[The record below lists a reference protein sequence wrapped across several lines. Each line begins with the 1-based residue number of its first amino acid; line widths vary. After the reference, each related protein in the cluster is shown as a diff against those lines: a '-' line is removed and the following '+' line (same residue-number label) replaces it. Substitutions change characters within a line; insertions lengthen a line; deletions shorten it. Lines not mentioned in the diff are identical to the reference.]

1 MRSVPTHLLPR
12 RDSNRRRAARGRG
25 FSLVE
30 AMVSAGIVGVML
42 VASVNLFGSAAKTRV
57 TDNGRRTALLLAHQL
72 MSEVQQQPYKDESLT
87 ALLFG
92 PELLETKRSD
102 FDDVD
107 DYNNYREKDALD
119 RSGAAI
125 PGYSNYDRLV
135 RVDWVYPDTLEK
147 AATDTGLVRIEVRVT
162 DPRGIQTR
170 IYALR
175 SEQAVPVEPATA
187 GSTWVQW
194 TGVEL
199 EVGGATPRR
208 AAGGVNTVA
217 RPLTN

>member
-1 MRSVPTHLLPR
+1 MDFAPPSQPRPHPLAALPR
-12 RDSNRRRAARGRG
+12 ARG

-42 VASVNLFGSAAKTRV
+42 VASVNLFGSAAKARV
-57 TDNGRRTALLLAHQL
+57 VDNNRRTALLLAHQL
-72 MSEVQQQPYKDESLT
+72 MSEVQQQPYKDESLL

-107 DYNNYREKDALD
+107 DYNDYREKSPLD
-119 RSGAAI
+119 RSGTPI
-125 PGYSNYDRLV
+125 PGYTGYERRV
-135 RVDWVYPDTLEK
+135 RVEWVHPDTLSN
-147 AATDTGLVRIEVRVT
+147 AGTDTGLVRIEVRVT
-162 DPRGIQTR
+162 DPRGVETR
-170 IYALR
+170 VFALR
-175 SEQAVPVEPATA
+175 SEHAVPVDPQPT

-199 EVGGATPRR
+199 EVGGTTPRR
-208 AAGGVNTVA
+208 ATSGVNPVTLP
-217 RPLTN
+217 RTN